1 MCSPE
6 TEERWIRTELHGS
19 SCPGSQR
26 NPRHHPPI
34 SGNDWY
40 LLMGA
45 KTRVRGRTKAR
56 KVIRQPTL
64 LCFMAKRSEGD
75 SSLGGARQRASTA
88 TSAFGVSKRESHDSS
103 TYYNSRM
110 NANLASSRDV
120 GSPQDLPEQFENV
133 LLEQDARSLPLP
145 DNCVQLVVTSPPYNA
160 SKVYDDDLSLQEY
173 LQLLEEVF
181 SECYRVL
188 SPGGRMVVNV
198 ANLGR
203 KPYIPLS
210 TYINNIMLNLGFL
223 MRGEIIWD
231 KSASA
236 GSSCAWGSFQ
246 SASNPCLRDIH
257 EYLLVFSKGDYKMP
271 RSKKERENGRIDT
284 IEKQEFIDHTKSIWR
299 FATERASR
307 VNHPAPFPIELPRR
321 CIELYTFAG
330 DVVLDPFNGS
340 GTTCV
345 AAKQT
350 GRTYIGVDLSSEYCQ
365 IAEERLEHTPVFELP
380 ETKPVA

>member
-6 TEERWIRTELHGS
+6 TEERWIRTELHGR

-26 NPRHHPPI
+26 IPRHHPSI

-120 GSPQDLPEQFENV
+120 GAPQDLPEQFENV

-188 SPGGRMVVNV
+188 SPGGRMVVNI

-340 GTTCV
+340 GATCV

-365 IAEERLEHTPVFELP
+365 IAEERLKQTPEFEMP
-380 ETKPVA
+380 ESKPVA